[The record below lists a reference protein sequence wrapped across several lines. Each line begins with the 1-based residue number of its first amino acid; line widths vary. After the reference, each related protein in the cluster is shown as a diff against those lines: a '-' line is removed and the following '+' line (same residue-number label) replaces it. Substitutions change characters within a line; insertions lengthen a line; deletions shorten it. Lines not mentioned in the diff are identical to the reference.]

1 MASETITPKEHKRQ
15 IALYAKE
22 RSRYVTYATALR
34 RVLQDA
40 CSVSIPEAFAQSRAK
55 TISSFA
61 EKVVRKYHKYKDPVH
76 ELTDLCGARVIVQ
89 TLEQVQAVREF
100 VEANFDIGEADEK
113 GLALGD
119 DRFGYRDMHYIVRL
133 NPKNAS
139 AIGFTREEI
148 KAIGT
153 RRAEIQVRT
162 WLQHAWADTLHDRIY
177 KNPLKLSTEMKRTGN
192 LLAALMEEGDRNYN
206 AMAHEIDGMLANYTS
221 FATRDDVRKEIEV
234 QQLILSH
241 EPVPAK
247 RPALSLQLGRL
258 LAACGDFETVAK
270 VLAPHEKVSGANRC
284 ELLQDFGLALC
295 KVHRNRPNSREY
307 GRGRGLLE
315 AAEALCRETGC
326 PSVPHLRKRE
336 GLHARALSRLAWA
349 LEPLRSEWSAARRY
363 HQQAHEHEPHNPY
376 YLADML
382 GFEIYSGHAKAQP
395 SGMRTAL
402 REAVQ
407 TCRSHA
413 EAGIERPRAWFTAGR
428 LGLLLGK
435 PLEALG
441 DYARGIR
448 HCLAGTHC
456 APPDALACER
466 DWVER
471 LHVGEEAP
479 AEYRWVLDL
488 LALAERTGADTDV
501 PGALPP
507 IAIIFSGGAES
518 LDRKTMEAIRP
529 LIDDVLTPFAGI
541 VISGGTTSGVPG
553 CVGKT
558 AANLRRTKKQFELNG
573 YIPNKLPHD
582 AVKDKYYDRL
592 VPCGEAGFSPDQ
604 ILKSWKD
611 LVEKDIAPKDV
622 VCIGFG
628 GGPISAVEY
637 RVALALGARVVPACR
652 SGGTADALIEDML
665 WAGVPNLMPLPLDRA
680 SFHALLRSGDDELD
694 PNTVERMA
702 QAFHARYVEESA
714 HRLPGNMRPWETLGC
729 TYQKSNSEQAKYAKL
744 ILEACGFIVRPKAQP
759 KIRVTFTRKEIERMA
774 EMEHG
779 RWNVERIRD
788 GWRYGRPR
796 DDNRKLHD
804 CLVSWKEL
812 SEDIKH
818 YDRIAV
824 RQFPEVLARA
834 GLEVGR
840 PQAQASK
847 KTKRA
852 RREKR

>member
-1 MASETITPKEHKRQ
+1 MAIKTITPEEHKSQ

-22 RSRYVTYATALR
+22 RPRYVTYAEALR

-40 CSVSIPEAFAQSRAK
+40 CAISIPEAFSQSRAK

-76 ELTDLCGARVIVQ
+76 QLTDLCGARVIVQ
-89 TLEQVQAVREF
+89 TLEQVRAVREF
-100 VEANFDIGEADEK
+100 IEANFDILEDDEK

-133 NPKNAS
+133 DPNSAS
-139 AIGFTREEI
+139 AIGFTKEEI

-192 LLAALMEEGDRNYN
+192 LLAALMEEGDRNYDT
-206 AMAHEIDGMLANYTS
+206 MAHEIDGMLANYTS
-221 FATRDDVRKEIEV
+221 YATRDEVLKEIEV

-241 EPVPAK
+241 EPVAAK

-258 LAACGDFETVAK
+258 LTACGDFEAVAK
-270 VLAPHEKVSGANRC
+270 VLAPHEKVSDANRC
-284 ELLQDFGLALC
+284 EMLQDLGLALC
-295 KVHRNRPNSREY
+295 KVHRSRPNSKEY
-307 GRGRGLLE
+307 RRGRGLLE
-315 AAEALCRETGC
+315 EAEALCREAGC
-326 PSVPHLRKRE
+326 PSVPHLRKRA

-349 LEPLRSEWSAARRY
+349 LEPFRPEWPAARRCY
-363 HQQAHEHEPHNPY
+363 QLAHEHEPHNPY

-382 GFEIYSGHAKAQP
+382 GFEIYSGHVEARP

-402 REAVQ
+402 REAIK

-413 EAGIERPRAWFTAGR
+413 ESGIERPRAWFTAGR
-428 LGLLLGK
+428 LGLLLGQ

-448 HCLAGTHC
+448 HCLAGAHC

-466 DWVER
+466 EWVER

-488 LALAERTGADTDV
+488 LDLAERTGVDTDT

-558 AANLRRTKKQFELNG
+558 AAKLRRIKKQFELNG

-582 AVKDKYYDRL
+582 AVKDKGYDRL
-592 VPCGEAGFSPDQ
+592 IPCGEAGFSPDQ

-611 LVEKDIAPKDV
+611 LLDKEVPPKDV

-637 RVALALGARVVPACR
+637 RIALALGARVVPACR
-652 SGGTADALIEDML
+652 SGGTADALIEDPL
-665 WAGVPNLMPLPLDRA
+665 WAGVPNLMPLPLDQG
-680 SFHALLRSGDDELD
+680 SFHALLRPGDGDLD
-694 PNTVERMA
+694 ADTVERLA
-702 QAFHARYVEESA
+702 QGFHARYVKDSA
-714 HRLPGNMRPWETLGC
+714 HRLPGPMRPWDMLAD
-729 TYQKSNSEQAKYAKL
+729 TYQQANREQAKYAKL
-744 ILEACGFIVRPKAQP
+744 ILEACGFTVRPKTNP
-759 KIRVTFTRKEIERMA
+759 NTRITFSKQEVELMA
-774 EMEHG
+774 ELEHG
-779 RWNVERIRD
+779 RWNVERIRN
-788 GWRYGRPR
+788 GWRYGKPR

-804 CLVSWKEL
+804 CLVPWEEL

-818 YDRIAV
+818 YDRTAV
-824 RQFPEVLARA
+824 RQFPVILAAA
-834 GLEVGR
+834 GLEVSR
-840 PQAQASK
+840 PPVRGSK
-847 KTKRA
+847 KTIGA
-852 RREKR
+852 RRRKR